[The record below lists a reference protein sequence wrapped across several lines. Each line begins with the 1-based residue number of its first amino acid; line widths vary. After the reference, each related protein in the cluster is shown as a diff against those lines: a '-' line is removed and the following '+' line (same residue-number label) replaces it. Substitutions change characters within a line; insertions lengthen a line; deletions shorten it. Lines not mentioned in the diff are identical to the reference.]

1 MCLACPTAQ
10 DRRTCDTLS
19 SYTQRMAEPM
29 PKSCKR
35 FSKRM
40 PMNARFLAHLPTCEA
55 SKAVLAYLQRD
66 LELRNFL
73 HKSRN

>member
-1 MCLACPTAQ
+1 
-10 DRRTCDTLS
+10 
-19 SYTQRMAEPM
+19 
-29 PKSCKR
+29 
-35 FSKRM
+35 M